1 MITPSG
7 PRPNFILSTKISEYF
22 FVWFGWEQ
30 TCIDFVHIHWRW
42 LTPSE
47 FNSDII
53 ICNTSHTKNVTKEV
67 QTHKILACV
76 CVKVARN
83 SVWNLVFN

>member
-53 ICNTSHTKNVTKEV
+53 ICNTSHTKKRDKRSADTQNTG
-67 QTHKILACV
+67 V
-76 CVKVARN
+76 CMCKGR
-83 SVWNLVFN
+83 S